1 MPNPNEV
8 TVALAADNQWTCTPD
23 PIKPQGI
30 GANIKF
36 VLQTAGYAFRQS
48 NAIVVQ
54 NPEDQFPDPSVTKDT
69 THATLKDQNTK
80 RGRFK
85 YSVFLTDGSGNEVEI
100 DPTINNDERP

>member
-8 TVALAADNQWTCTPD
+8 TVSQVNGQWTCSPD

-36 VLQTAGYAFRQS
+36 MLQADGYSFRAS
-48 NAIVVQ
+48 NAIVVE
-54 NPEDQFPDPSVTKDT
+54 NPADQFPDPSETKDAKT
-69 THATLKDQNTK
+69 AKLRDENTQ

-85 YSVFLTDGSGNEVEI
+85 YSVFLTQDGTGATVEI
-100 DPTINNDERP
+100 DPTIDNDERP